1 MSSAQTLSV
10 NTSTNRIQP
19 TDDNNEMAD
28 TKGADND
35 AYNDIPLEDRIAIRA
50 PDTPQ

>member
-10 NTSTNRIQP
+10 KTSTNRVQP
-19 TDDNNEMAD
+19 IDDDNKMAD

-50 PDTPQ
+50 PDVPQ